1 VGAKEEHVFMGARD
15 LVFDVG
21 DRVRTCG
28 RFVTGPDGDWLDVA
42 RVHDLTFKP
51 SGWKSHL
58 SIRLIGADVEAAFA
72 DAATNRAPGF
82 VSVVGTWRGD
92 IIEVEEQSTDIPAL
106 EPLARWTD
114 PPCPP
119 PRGGWRRDVVTF
131 ELDFDL
137 GDLQASGA
145 IVDQVIFRPSPD
157 QEVLVVAAGDVDQV
171 IRRLSPKLPDQLCV
185 VPSRFTRAQIDELYD
200 VLHAHWQAWR
210 LESFGTGADAQAQ
223 PFVMVEP
230 FRVTAEMAEWAD
242 TLPSGLLRL
251 RPAISPAQQ
260 AGPAH
265 R

>member
-1 VGAKEEHVFMGARD
+1 MAAKD
-15 LVFDVG
+15 LVFAVG

-28 RFVTGPDGDWLDVA
+28 RLVVRADGDWLDVA
-42 RVHDLTFKP
+42 RVHDLTFRP
-51 SGWKSHL
+51 PDWKSDR
-58 SIRLIGADVEAAFA
+58 SIRLTGVDV
-72 DAATNRAPGF
+72 DAVFSDAPPNRVPGD
-82 VSVVGTWRGD
+82 VLVVGIWRD
-92 IIEVEEQSTDIPAL
+92 QIIEVEAQTTEIPAP
-106 EPLARWTD
+106 EPLAQWTD

-137 GDLQASGA
+137 GDLRASGA
-145 IVDQVIFRPSPD
+145 IVNQVIFRPSLD
-157 QEVLVVAAGDVDQV
+157 QEVLVVAATDVDEA
-171 IRRLSPKLPDQLCV
+171 IRRLSPKLPNQLCV

-200 VLHAHWQAWR
+200 VLHAHWRAWR

-242 TLPSGLLRL
+242 TLPEGLLRL
-251 RPAISPAQQ
+251 RPAISPALQ